1 MSVTRS
7 QASTRGVQVDVA
19 ARFSP
24 ERSDLAG
31 SVWFF
36 VYTVKIA
43 NASDATVQLLNRHW
57 EITDGNGR
65 VEHVRGP
72 GVVGEQP
79 VLEPGRAF
87 RYSSGCPLPTPFGF
101 MRGEYDMIV
110 TETGERFEANVELFS
125 LRLEGDALH

>member
-7 QASTRGVQVDVA
+7 QASTRGVQVDVVA
-19 ARFSP
+19 KFSP
-24 ERSDLAG
+24 ERSDLPG

-36 VYTVKIA
+36 VYTVTIA
-43 NASDATVQLLNRHW
+43 NTSDATVQLLNRHW